1 MLELG
6 IIVESESSFASP
18 IVLVPKKDQ
27 STRMCI
33 DFRKLSKISKFD
45 AYPMPRIYDLCKAHY
60 ISNLDFSKGY
70 YQIPLSRQS
79 RDKTAFI
86 TPFGLYEFIAMP
98 FGLASAPATFMKLMD
113 RVLSG
118 ADEYAHAYFDDTSI
132 FSHNWKAHI
141 QHLHNVFTRL
151 EG

>member
-1 MLELG
+1 
-6 IIVESESSFASP
+6 VFY
-18 IVLVPKKDQ
+18 
-27 STRMCI
+27 
-33 DFRKLSKISKFD
+33 FIS
-45 AYPMPRIYDLCKAHY
+45 C
-60 ISNLDFSKGY
+60 Y
-70 YQIPLSRQS
+70 YQIPLSSQS

-132 FSHNWKAHI
+132 LLILTNY
-141 QHLHNVFTRL
+141 
-151 EG
+151 